1 MNKISKLVK
10 NWKKRKFI
18 KKRKVI
24 FRPPFNYDFT
34 FKILL
39 LGEPEVEK
47 TALAHRFCF
56 DIFNPSERLTIG
68 VDFYVKT
75 IELQGKKI
83 KLQIWEV
90 TGEERFKFLIPTY
103 CLGAN
108 AAIIMFDI
116 TNSKSLNQISELTQV
131 VREKASDIPIMLIG
145 SKLDSQEVREL
156 NREEGIEIAKKY
168 NLSSYSE
175 ISTKTGQNV
184 EKSFE
189 TLTEFLINQ
198 GMG

>member
-1 MNKISKLVK
+1 MKIISKLQ
-10 NWKKRKFI
+10 NIWKKIISRKR
-18 KKRKVI
+18 RKVI
-24 FRPPFNYDFT
+24 FRPPYTYDHT
-34 FKILL
+34 FKIML
-39 LGEPEVEK
+39 LGEPGVEK
-47 TALAHRFCF
+47 TTLAQKYCF

-75 IELQGKKI
+75 IELQGKTI
-83 KLQIWEV
+83 KLQIWNIG
-90 TGEERFKFLIPTY
+90 GEERFRFLLSTY

-108 AAIIMFDI
+108 AAMIIYDI
-116 TNSKSLNQISELTQV
+116 TNSKTLDQIPAWTKI

-145 SKLDSQEVREL
+145 NKLNLEEFSEL

-168 NLSSYSE
+168 NLYGYSE

-189 TLTEFLINQ
+189 SLTEILLNQ
-198 GMG
+198 